1 MSSILGKLAMKK
13 EARGGSDLPS
23 PRKSKSDKKAEGK
36 RKDAKKG
43 KSKGGATEE
52 FVLSGPTNAQ
62 HLGHMGF
69 DRKNGFEIRNLPPEW
84 EALFKG
90 LNDTLKSL
98 GAHGITKKEAQMLFA
113 MASDALVPVPS
124 TPAAAAAPAKVTDKQ
139 KKEEERKKRRDDE
152 KRKTVLINTSGS
164 IAATPDYLQLVKE
177 KELLASEKQSW
188 LRERETLAREK
199 EALLRDRETWVK
211 SKETAAAQAQKLQ
224 DDNLHLFQQLQDERK
239 SRSQFE
245 MENTQITQR
254 LRISEYELGELKAQ
268 LSSKS
273 SETESHTK
281 RRDAEVLELMEK
293 HEAVVQR
300 KEQELTYEREYRS
313 QLQDEK
319 IQIENQM
326 AQMRAELFALQA
338 QGISPSTALEQAKQV
353 FETELEGIKK
363 RLEDDM
369 NQTKQLLVYEQQCR
383 AYYEDASR
391 KQEAEILTL
400 KTRLEEQ
407 LENEREWEVER
418 ARLHDELKSLQE
430 KGAEEAQRWLAK
442 ISEAGERAIQL
453 ERDMRTRE
461 EQFERAL
468 EEKEEES
475 QRKLEEARENIDRE
489 TKEKEDLKA
498 QVAALQAAGPAHAH
512 ASPTSAAAVVT
523 TTAGPPPAPPPG
535 PPGPPPPSAPS
546 PPKAPKAPAA
556 PTAPAVTSSGAL
568 AANSRDALLAAIKN
582 PSALHHVES
591 NKSKEEKNDVAAD
604 DGNVLNIIA
613 RALLA
618 RRAAIKDEDE
628 NEDEELWE

>member
-1 MSSILGKLAMKK
+1 MKK

-43 KSKGGATEE
+43 KSKGGCHGG
-52 FVLSGPTNAQ
+52 VR
-62 HLGHMGF
+62 HMGF

-152 KRKTVLINTSGS
+152 KRKTVLMNASGS

-326 AQMRAELFALQA
+326 AQMRAE
-338 QGISPSTALEQAKQV
+338 AKQV

-369 NQTKQLLVYEQQCR
+369 NQTKQLL
-383 AYYEDASR
+383 

-442 ISEAGERAIQL
+442 IGEAGERAIQL

-475 QRKLEEARENIDRE
+475 RRKLEEARENIDRE

-512 ASPTSAAAVVT
+512 ASPTSAAAV
-523 TTAGPPPAPPPG
+523 
-535 PPGPPPPSAPS
+535 
-546 PPKAPKAPAA
+546 APAA

-582 PSALHHVES
+582 PSALHHV
-591 NKSKEEKNDVAAD
+591 SKEEKNDVAAD

>member
-1 MSSILGKLAMKK
+1 
-13 EARGGSDLPS
+13 
-23 PRKSKSDKKAEGK
+23 
-36 RKDAKKG
+36 
-43 KSKGGATEE
+43 
-52 FVLSGPTNAQ
+52 V
-62 HLGHMGF
+62 
-69 DRKNGFEIRNLPPEW
+69 
-84 EALFKG
+84 
-90 LNDTLKSL
+90 
-98 GAHGITKKEAQMLFA
+98 AH
-113 MASDALVPVPS
+113 
-124 TPAAAAAPAKVTDKQ
+124 
-139 KKEEERKKRRDDE
+139 
-152 KRKTVLINTSGS
+152 NT
-164 IAATPDYLQLVKE
+164 
-177 KELLASEKQSW
+177 
-188 LRERETLAREK
+188 
-199 EALLRDRETWVK
+199 
-211 SKETAAAQAQKLQ
+211 
-224 DDNLHLFQQLQDERK
+224 
-239 SRSQFE
+239 
-245 MENTQITQR
+245 
-254 LRISEYELGELKAQ
+254 
-268 LSSKS
+268 
-273 SETESHTK
+273 
-281 RRDAEVLELMEK
+281 
-293 HEAVVQR
+293 
-300 KEQELTYEREYRS
+300 
-313 QLQDEK
+313 
-319 IQIENQM
+319 
-326 AQMRAELFALQA
+326 
-338 QGISPSTALEQAKQV
+338 
-353 FETELEGIKK
+353 
-363 RLEDDM
+363 
-369 NQTKQLLVYEQQCR
+369 EQQCR

-475 QRKLEEARENIDRE
+475 RRKLEEARENIDKE

-582 PSALHHVES
+582 PSALHHVVRLGHRSSVCVCCVPAPPLMRETGFQET